1 MRVFKFGGASV
12 KDADSVKNVGQI
24 LSMFRKEKIIVVIS
38 AMGKMT
44 NALEKVVQAYVSKSD
59 ELPSLIEEV
68 KTFHTKIIDDLGF
81 APNHDLRGEV
91 QNSFTE
97 IDWIIE
103 EEPTRPYGFYYD
115 QIVSHGEL
123 ISTRILSAYLNENK
137 IENSWLDI
145 RDVLQT
151 DNNYREAKVNYDL
164 TGKLIAERIPV
175 LFEK

>member
-68 KTFHTKIIDDLGF
+68 KVGDQSEQID
-81 APNHDLRGEV
+81 
-91 QNSFTE
+91 
-97 IDWIIE
+97 
-103 EEPTRPYGFYYD
+103 
-115 QIVSHGEL
+115 
-123 ISTRILSAYLNENK
+123 
-137 IENSWLDI
+137 
-145 RDVLQT
+145 
-151 DNNYREAKVNYDL
+151 
-164 TGKLIAERIPV
+164 
-175 LFEK
+175 LFSGS